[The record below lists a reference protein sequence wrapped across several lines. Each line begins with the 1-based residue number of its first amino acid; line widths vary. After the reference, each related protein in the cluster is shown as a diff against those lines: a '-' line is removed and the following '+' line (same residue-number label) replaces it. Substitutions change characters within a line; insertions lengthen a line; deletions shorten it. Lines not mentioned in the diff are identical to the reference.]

1 MWSALNLCSFLHPVQ
16 VKTSDSN
23 KKAAEKNPQT
33 LPGDFIVSV
42 TSLKCGRVQ
51 FKIFIL

>member
-23 KKAAEKNPQT
+23 KKAAEKTPT

-42 TSLKCGRVQ
+42 TSLKCDRVQ

>member
-23 KKAAEKNPQT
+23 KKAAEKKNPKPFLVT
-33 LPGDFIVSV
+33 L
-42 TSLKCGRVQ
+42 
-51 FKIFIL
+51 